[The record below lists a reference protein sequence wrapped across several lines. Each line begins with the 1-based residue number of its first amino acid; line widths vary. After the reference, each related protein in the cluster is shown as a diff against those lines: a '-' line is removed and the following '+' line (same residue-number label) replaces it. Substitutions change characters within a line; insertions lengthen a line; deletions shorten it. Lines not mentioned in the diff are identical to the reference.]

1 MRCDTT
7 EIDATNGHLMSLHV
21 NKHIRLEVIAFIC
34 GLMVM
39 ILLVLALISNDWLMA
54 SGWRQGLFSHCIS
67 ENAPTPLPFNI
78 KYLGPD
84 CYKARDIAYIKVA
97 AALCIIALLTDAMA
111 TLLTGIGLR
120 TTDHRTKYKKQDC
133 VGVRV
138 GLRCRLGCRYLPVW
152 CRCAPPLR
160 QGIRRD
166 LLQGEE
172 GGRGLV
178 RRSPARPRALAVR
191 QGTSSSPQQCSA
203 LPVVST
209 QSLTICN
216 VSAAKVNT

>member
-1 MRCDTT
+1 MKFVFCYC
-7 EIDATNGHLMSLHV
+7 SLR
-21 NKHIRLEVIAFIC
+21 K
-34 GLMVM
+34 
-39 ILLVLALISNDWLMA
+39 
-54 SGWRQGLFSHCIS
+54 
-67 ENAPTPLPFNI
+67 
-78 KYLGPD
+78 PD
-84 CYKARDIAYIKVA
+84 S
-97 AALCIIALLTDAMA
+97 
-111 TLLTGIGLR
+111 
-120 TTDHRTKYKKQDC
+120 

-138 GLRCRLGCRYLPVW
+138 GLRCRLGRRHLPIR

-191 QGTSSSPQQCSA
+191 QGTSSGPQQHSA

-209 QSLTICN
+209 QSLTIYVTSFSSQSEHLSRLLIRPIALWLIC
-216 VSAAKVNT
+216 T